1 MFIFQGDE
9 KAKIQ
14 ASVDENIRKIKEYEY
29 EDTIHTLEKKEC
41 TANPKYQSKDNIEDK
56 HITIE
61 VQMTEKEAAKKI
73 MNEYGEAKRGNNLEK
88 VQTSLIGSKPWH
100 PTNIKSDTE
109 SLKIGITNVPTLSE
123 AVLNMFVGT
132 ENQRSQNN
140 EVVNYFED
148 LIIPDSLYSSD
159 KPTAI
164 VKPCKK
170 IDVKYVKT
178 EGEISNKDDS
188 IKELLDDSNTN
199 YSTINQQEIESKEFN
214 KE

>member
-73 MNEYGEAKRGNNLEK
+73 TNEYGEAKRGNNLEK

-109 SLKIGITNVPTLSE
+109 SLKIGITNVPTLSQ
-123 AVLNMFVGT
+123 AVLNMFVET
-132 ENQRSQNN
+132 ENQISQNN
-140 EVVNYFED
+140 EVANYSED
-148 LIIPDSLYSSD
+148 LNIPDSLHSSD
-159 KPTAI
+159 KPTDR
-164 VKPCKK
+164 K
-170 IDVKYVKT
+170 IRIET
-178 EGEISNKDDS
+178 SNIQHVLVSMWTRQFLQNPTFRSPYFSRHQHSYNCSACFGKGVV
-188 IKELLDDSNTN
+188 
-199 YSTINQQEIESKEFN
+199 
-214 KE
+214 